1 MVGPDQHR
9 PLSPS
14 VFPYTHS
21 LLHEFPPTVA
31 ADLLRKAK
39 PVVLA
44 RGKVLF
50 RRGDP
55 GDSCFLVRRGLVKV
69 SITSL
74 RGGES
79 ILTLHGEGAII
90 GELALIDGLPR
101 QVTAEA
107 VSDTLLA
114 AISRDAFMTC
124 LETHPEMRSALV
136 IILAGRLRRAGE
148 EIAWASLLSAR
159 ARVAR
164 AVLRIAEVAGTD
176 AGNDHVAIAIAM
188 SGYDIAAMAGVSR
201 EEASRT
207 LSAWRKAGTIGG
219 GSGSPM
225 VVHVAALQAEA
236 SDETGE

>member
-1 MVGPDQHR
+1 MVGPGQRR
-9 PLSPS
+9 PLPPS
-14 VFPYTHS
+14 AFPYIQS
-21 LLHEFPPTVA
+21 LLHEFPPTVV
-31 ADLLRKAK
+31 ADFLRKAK
-39 PVVLA
+39 PVALA
-44 RGKVLF
+44 RGEVLF

-55 GDSCFLVRRGLVKV
+55 GDSCFLVRRGLIKV

-90 GELALIDGLPR
+90 GELALLDGLPR

-107 VSDTLLA
+107 VSETLLA

-136 IILAGRLRRAGE
+136 TILARRLRRAGE

-164 AVLRIAEVAGTD
+164 AVLRVAEVAGAD
-176 AGNDHVAIAIAM
+176 LGDDHVAIAVAV
-188 SGYDIAAMAGVSR
+188 SGHDIAAMAGVSR

-207 LSAWRKAGTIGG
+207 LSTWRKAGTIGG
-219 GSGSPM
+219 GAGSPM

-236 SDETGE
+236 SEETGE